1 MVEIISFI
9 GNIKKKI
16 VETIYNYNIDSY
28 LENLHLKYKDK
39 VVILL
44 GETGVGKS
52 SFINSITESN
62 KCDVS
67 PGSKSCTKG
76 LQLVKLFD
84 SGYNYFFIDTPGLND
99 SMGDSEHIDLL
110 KKLSKKGILST
121 IILLNNYN
129 IKRLSASYEKILK
142 TYMEIFPSENFWE
155 HVLYVES
162 HFFYED
168 PKESL
173 ADAIRGSQFLT
184 DFMEKKNII
193 LPQNIKTFQID
204 LKKPYEENKD
214 IFQSILE
221 NINNMHPLYKRYK
234 EEDKFIINE
243 KKNANGVVIL
253 EYEYKKI
260 IDYTNFEGI
269 SSHKEETIES
279 GQNPENS
286 SLLEQII
293 VEREKDLN
301 DVIYSNWPCC
311 EDYAYRVYYWEIKLY
326 KFSGNIYRMKSLYV
340 DGYESDD
347 KKGEKY
353 RRKIETELNKSHNIK
368 NI

>member
-1 MVEIISFI
+1 MVEIIKSI
-9 GNIKKKI
+9 GNKMKKI
-16 VETIYNYNIDSY
+16 LETIEDYKIDSY
-28 LENLHLKYKDK
+28 LENLQLNYKDK

-52 SFINSITESN
+52 TFINSITESTN
-62 KCDVS
+62 CEVS
-67 PGSKSCTKG
+67 NGAKACTKG
-76 LQLVKLFD
+76 LQLVKQFD

-99 SMGDSEHIDLL
+99 SMGDSNHIDLL
-110 KKLSKKGILST
+110 KKISKKGILTT
-121 IILLNNYN
+121 IILVNNYN

-162 HFFYED
+162 HFYFEE

-173 ADAIRGSQFLT
+173 AEVVRGSQNLT
-184 DFMEKKNII
+184 NFMKENNII
-193 LPQNIKTFQID
+193 LPQDIKTFKIN
-204 LKKPYEENKD
+204 LKLPYEDNID
-214 IFQSILE
+214 IFKSILE

-243 KKNANGVVIL
+243 KENANGVVIL
-253 EYEYKKI
+253 EYEFRKLI
-260 IDYTNFEGI
+260 EYTNFEGVTTK
-269 SSHKEETIES
+269 KEEIIES
-279 GQNPENS
+279 GQNPVNS

-293 VEREKDLN
+293 VERKKDLN
-301 DVIYSNWPCC
+301 DVKYSDWPCC
-311 EDYAYRVYYWEIKLY
+311 DDSYRVYYYEVKLY
-326 KFSGNIYRMKSLYV
+326 NFSGNIYKLKSLYT

-353 RRKIETELNKSHNIK
+353 RRKIENELNQAHHIK
-368 NI
+368 N